1 MMRSGPVMVQHLYE
15 EVRLSFFQS
24 PKTLAVSGQNL
35 CCWFILLCFCHKFAD
50 VIKSFDPSIF
60 ASKLILHFCG
70 DCWFRIH
77 CRKGLYGAWIK
88 QKLKRTLKRGPLIS
102 VSNFIFIHIWS
113 KTNSVK
119 VGGILSTDY
128 MIERVNLAHLSL
140 HSTEWVTLWTAKWCL
155 FQVLNVAGAL
165 IMIQPTC
172 QQAPSSW
179 NLAGTSQQIPRLNLD
194 DRNPKLEDLFFLYCF
209 SDLHSLKKKI
219 IYIPIQE

>member
-1 MMRSGPVMVQHLYE
+1 MRSGLAMFQRLYE
-15 EVRLSFFQS
+15 GVRLSLFQS
-24 PKTLAVSGQNL
+24 PKPLQCPVKTFF
-35 CCWFILLCFCHKFAD
+35 CWFVLPCFCHKLTD
-50 VIKSFDPSIF
+50 GVKSFDPSIF
-60 ASKLILHFCG
+60 ASQLILHFCG

-77 CRKGLYGAWIK
+77 CGKGLYGARIK
-88 QKLKRTLKRGPLIS
+88 RKPKSALKRGPLIS
-102 VSNFIFIHIWS
+102 ASNFIFTHIWS

-128 MIERVNLAHLSL
+128 VIERENLAHLSL
-140 HSTEWVTLWTAKWCL
+140 RSTEWVTLWTAKWCL

-209 SDLHSLKKKI
+209 GDLHSLKKK
-219 IYIPIQE
+219 YAIPIQE